1 MASTRG
7 ACAPQRSKTQMN
19 SPSNAESGP
28 GSATPA
34 TTTTPS
40 DSGAS
45 DPGYEGATRPLYWSV
60 WREVWENRS
69 IYIAPLAVAVVV
81 LFGFIISTY
90 GMPERRQ
97 AVLLQDAAKQRALI
111 GAPYDVAAM
120 VLIFTVFIVG
130 VFYCLDAL
138 YGERRDRSI
147 LFWKSLPVSDL
158 TTVLSKASIPLV
170 ILPLITFAIIVVTQF
185 VMLLWSSVVLLTSG
199 LAGTTWTRFNL
210 LEQSLILLYSL
221 IALALWHAPIYGW
234 LLLVSGWARRATF
247 LWAVL
252 PLFAISIFEKIT
264 FNTTHFTSM
273 LGHRL
278 TGFAAEA
285 FDFQGQHNP
294 DIHSLAQ
301 LTPGRY
307 LSTPGLWIG
316 LAFAAAFIFAAVRL
330 RRYRGPI

>member
-1 MASTRG
+1 
-7 ACAPQRSKTQMN
+7 MN

-28 GSATPA
+28 GSPTPA
-34 TTTTPS
+34 TTPPS
-40 DSGAS
+40 DPGAS
-45 DPGYEGATRPLYWSV
+45 DASNTAAPRPFYWSV
-60 WREVWENRS
+60 WRELWENRS

-81 LFGFIISTY
+81 LFGFMISTY
-90 GMPERRQ
+90 GMPERRRG
-97 AVLLQDAAKQRALI
+97 VLLMDPAKQQALVSEPYDAA
-111 GAPYDVAAM
+111 AM
-120 VLIFTVFIVG
+120 MLIFTVFIVG

-158 TTVLSKASIPLV
+158 TTVLSKASIPLL
-170 ILPLITFAIIVVTQF
+170 ILPLITFAIIVATQF

-199 LAGTTWTRFNL
+199 LAGTTWTRFNIV
-210 LEQSLILLYSL
+210 EQSLILLYSL
-221 IALALWHAPIYGW
+221 VALALWHAPIYGW

-252 PLFAISIFEKIT
+252 PLLAISIFEKIT
-264 FNTTHFTSM
+264 FNTAHFIRM
-273 LGHRL
+273 LGNRL

-285 FDFQGQHNP
+285 FDFQAQHNP
-294 DIHSLAQ
+294 DIHSLSQ

-307 LSTPGLWIG
+307 LSTPDLWIG
-316 LAFAAAFIFAAVRL
+316 LAFAAVFIFAAVRL